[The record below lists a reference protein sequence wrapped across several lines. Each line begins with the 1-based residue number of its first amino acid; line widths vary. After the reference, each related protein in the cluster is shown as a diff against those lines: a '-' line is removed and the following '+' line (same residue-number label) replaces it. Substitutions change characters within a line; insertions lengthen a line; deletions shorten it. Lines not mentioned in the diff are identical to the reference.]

1 MSDKLTK
8 ELQCKDNI
16 ISELRDVAYRLRENV
31 IEEQEKVRKL
41 RDMVNEI
48 NKEIRNEEEY
58 KQEIN
63 KLTKDV
69 VCKDATIAALRDQL
83 RSFTEEVVGKKLIKD
98 VEMELRELIE
108 KNVREVENELRKLI
122 RDNSD
127 LHTIKR
133 FKLERELRSLFEE
146 RFPI

>member
-1 MSDKLTK
+1 
-8 ELQCKDNI
+8 
-16 ISELRDVAYRLRENV
+16 
-31 IEEQEKVRKL
+31 
-41 RDMVNEI
+41 MVNEI

-63 KLTKDV
+63 KLTRDV
-69 VCKDATIAALRDQL
+69 VSKDATIAELRDQL
-83 RSFTEEVVGKKLIKD
+83 RSFNEEVVCKKLIKD

-108 KNVREVENELRKLI
+108 KNVCKVEKELRKLI

-133 FKLERELRSLFEE
+133 IKLERELRSLFEK